1 MTTNTLRSLL
11 FFCAYRGQNRRARR
25 RNFAIT
31 TCFFCPPSSP
41 PNASSSSSSFVSNSR
56 RRRCFSTATNTT
68 NDDDTIAILSS
79 AENATAK
86 RIAKLRT
93 SKTFREKEKSVVIVG
108 STVLREILQAGALG
122 ASEEKKKKTIR
133 VKSLLFA
140 MEKKKTSRDGESYD
154 DDSQTRDALRRDI
167 AAADIARGEEAKKRT
182 EYYATAKVMKKL
194 AGVENADGIDLVAE
208 LEMPEIREVTEFMM
222 QEKRIEKVLCLDG
235 VQDPGN
241 VGTLLRT
248 AEAFGFDAV
257 GLGPKTCDPFNDKC
271 VRSSKGTAFRMQ
283 MFTWKTNEEFF
294 EGLVNGGTF
303 ELKRNVLAAMLAGE
317 NCAEVARE
325 LDDGNNSNNKV
336 CLVLGSEGQGVSE
349 EIASSIRA
357 ITIPTPGV
365 TESLNVAVAGGI
377 LMSSLTVR

>member
-1 MTTNTLRSLL
+1 MMYST
-11 FFCAYRGQNRRARR
+11 
-25 RNFAIT
+25 
-31 TCFFCPPSSP
+31 
-41 PNASSSSSSFVSNSR
+41 SSSFSEEEEQKEEKKVR
-56 RRRCFSTATNTT
+56 
-68 NDDDTIAILSS
+68 IVSS

-122 ASEEKKKKTIR
+122 ASEEKDEKKKKTIR

-140 MEKKKTSRDGESYD
+140 MEKKTSRDGESYD
-154 DDSQTRDALRRDI
+154 DDSKTTTTRDELRRDI
-167 AAADIARGEEAKKRT
+167 AAADIAGGEEAKKRT

-222 QEKRIEKVLCLDG
+222 QDKRSNGKSGARIEKVLCLDG

-257 GLGPKTCDPFNDKC
+257 GLGPKTCNPFNDKC

-357 ITIPTPGV
+357 VTIPTPGV

-377 LMSSLTVR
+377 LMSSLTVKM

>member
-11 FFCAYRGQNRRARR
+11 FFCAYGGQNRRARR
-25 RNFAIT
+25 RNFAST
-31 TCFFCPPSSP
+31 T
-41 PNASSSSSSFVSNSR
+41 
-56 RRRCFSTATNTT
+56 RRCFSTATTTT
-68 NDDDTIAILSS
+68 NDDDTIAMLSS

-154 DDSQTRDALRRDI
+154 DDSQTTTTTRDALRRDI
-167 AAADIARGEEAKKRT
+167 ADIAGGEEAKKRT

>member
-1 MTTNTLRSLL
+1 M
-11 FFCAYRGQNRRARR
+11 
-25 RNFAIT
+25 
-31 TCFFCPPSSP
+31 
-41 PNASSSSSSFVSNSR
+41 
-56 RRRCFSTATNTT
+56 
-68 NDDDTIAILSS
+68 LSS

-122 ASEEKKKKTIR
+122 ASEEKDDEKKKKTIR

-154 DDSQTRDALRRDI
+154 DDSQTTTTTRDALRRDI
-167 AAADIARGEEAKKRT
+167 ADIAGGEEAKKRT

-325 LDDGNNSNNKV
+325 LDDGDNSNNKV

-357 ITIPTPGV
+357 VTIPTPGV

>member
-154 DDSQTRDALRRDI
+154 DDSQTTTTRDALRRDI
-167 AAADIARGEEAKKRT
+167 ADIAGGEEAKKRT

-241 VGTLLRT
+241 VGTLLR
-248 AEAFGFDAV
+248 
-257 GLGPKTCDPFNDKC
+257 L
-271 VRSSKGTAFRMQ
+271 
-283 MFTWKTNEEFF
+283 
-294 EGLVNGGTF
+294 
-303 ELKRNVLAAMLAGE
+303 
-317 NCAEVARE
+317 
-325 LDDGNNSNNKV
+325 
-336 CLVLGSEGQGVSE
+336 
-349 EIASSIRA
+349 
-357 ITIPTPGV
+357 
-365 TESLNVAVAGGI
+365 SLI
-377 LMSSLTVR
+377 HI